1 MKRVKQVQNVCAAW
15 HGGQWSALYQ
25 FASSGIYLPENH
37 LRYLKELQECRE
49 PEYYLHP
56 GTISKKDD
64 KTLQAA
70 QNFFLKEGRKIG
82 GIVTDWKSH
91 PVYGYQIPYVF
102 DALPE
107 IYINITPLNLA
118 I

>member
-1 MKRVKQVQNVCAAW
+1 MKRKEQIQKTCAEW

-25 FASSGIYLPENH
+25 FCSSGVYLVENH

-56 GTISKKDD
+56 GTISKADD
-64 KTLQAA
+64 KRLQSA
-70 QNFFLKEGRKIG
+70 QKYFTEQGKKIG
-82 GIVTDWKSH
+82 VVTDWKRH
-91 PVYGYQIPYVF
+91 KLYGYEIPFIF
-102 DALPE
+102 DAPE
-107 IYINITPLNLA
+107 TIYSNIISLRIP